1 MKYRKLVVCAF
12 AAMGLAST
20 PLGATA
26 AARLT
31 DQEIKALFDS
41 IEDKREAF
49 ESALDDKLKNS
60 TIQADRGEVK
70 ANEFFDDF
78 QDQVERV
85 RERFKSDYAAS
96 SEVLSLLQ
104 FSARLEA
111 WASRQPA
118 GFRGAPEWNTLAS
131 DLRRLAAAYNT
142 TLLRPKQQGLGL
154 LQARRLNDAERVT
167 AAANL
172 EKAIDNFRQ
181 AYDGVLAANTS
192 LSPQSRQAAIQRVDV
207 MKTNAR
213 ALNAAI
219 ASNQKGITEAEAL
232 LRSSSV
238 MIDTSLKLP
247 PSSAAAA
254 AWTPVRDELAKVALA
269 YEVTPIH

>member
-1 MKYRKLVVCAF
+1 MNGSSQTTRP
-12 AAMGLAST
+12 AAKCSRFSRYST
-20 PLGATA
+20 
-26 AARLT
+26 
-31 DQEIKALFDS
+31 
-41 IEDKREAF
+41 
-49 ESALDDKLKNS
+49 
-60 TIQADRGEVK
+60 
-70 ANEFFDDF
+70 
-78 QDQVERV
+78 
-85 RERFKSDYAAS
+85 
-96 SEVLSLLQ
+96 
-104 FSARLEA
+104 RLEA

-118 GFRGAPEWNTLAS
+118 GFRGAQEWATLAS

-172 EKAIDNFRQ
+172 EKSIETFRQ
-181 AYDGVLAANTS
+181 AYEGVLTANTA

-207 MKTNAR
+207 MKSNAR

-219 ASNQKGITEAEAL
+219 ASNQKGIAEAEAL
-232 LRSSSV
+232 LRSSSP

-247 PSSAAAA
+247 QNSAAAA